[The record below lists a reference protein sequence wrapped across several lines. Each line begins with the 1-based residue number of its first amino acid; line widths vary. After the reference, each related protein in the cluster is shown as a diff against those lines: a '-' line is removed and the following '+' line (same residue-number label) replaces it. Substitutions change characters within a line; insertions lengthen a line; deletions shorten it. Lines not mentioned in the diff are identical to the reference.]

1 MNFLKCSQF
10 KRKLILKWYV
20 IINRQ
25 RTSCQNIKIF
35 TLFFMT
41 NETRE
46 WWFIFKHQIQC
57 QWTLYAINGATCI
70 TSCTIEFIQ
79 RVSLNALND
88 ICLYLWQRFS
98 RLLSVT
104 ESISKN
110 LSNTIVVTLES
121 RLTRLC
127 LNWVQWKNWLTS
139 NVETNGKSKKLS
151 LCGYSF
157 GIFPI

>member
-1 MNFLKCSQF
+1 MIDALFWKQTWIFLNVPNSNEIIKS
-10 KRKLILKWYV
+10 ILKWYV

-35 TLFFMT
+35 ALFFMT

-104 ESISKN
+104 KSISKN

-121 RLTRLC
+121 RLTRL
-127 LNWVQWKNWLTS
+127 
-139 NVETNGKSKKLS
+139 
-151 LCGYSF
+151 
-157 GIFPI
+157 

>member
-10 KRKLILKWYV
+10 KRNLKSILKWYV

-25 RTSCQNIKIF
+25 STSCQNIKIF

-104 ESISKN
+104 KSISKN

-121 RLTRLC
+121 RLTRLWS
-127 LNWVQWKNWLTS
+127 NWVQFKNC
-139 NVETNGKSKKLS
+139 S
-151 LCGYSF
+151 L
-157 GIFPI
+157 

>member
-1 MNFLKCSQF
+1 MIDALFWRQTWIFLNVPNSNEIIKS
-10 KRKLILKWYV
+10 ILKWYV

-25 RTSCQNIKIF
+25 STSCQNIKIF

-104 ESISKN
+104 KSISKN
-110 LSNTIVVTLES
+110 LSNTVVVTLES
-121 RLTRLC
+121 RLTRLWS
-127 LNWVQWKNWLTS
+127 NWVH
-139 NVETNGKSKKLS
+139 
-151 LCGYSF
+151 Y
-157 GIFPI
+157 

>member
-25 RTSCQNIKIF
+25 STSCQNIKIF

-70 TSCTIEFIQ
+70 TSCTKEFIQ

-88 ICLYLWQRFS
+88 ICLYLWQRFCTFTLDNEIYFEKLVKYS
-98 RLLSVT
+98 CSYIKVTPYEALVELS
-104 ESISKN
+104 SI
-110 LSNTIVVTLES
+110 
-121 RLTRLC
+121 
-127 LNWVQWKNWLTS
+127 
-139 NVETNGKSKKLS
+139 
-151 LCGYSF
+151 
-157 GIFPI
+157 

>member
-1 MNFLKCSQF
+1 MILKTNMNFLKCSQF
-10 KRKLILKWYV
+10 KRNLKSILKWYV

-35 TLFFMT
+35 ALFFVT
-41 NETRE
+41 NGTRE
-46 WWFIFKHQIQC
+46 LWFIFKHQIQC

-79 RVSLNALND
+79 RVSFNALND

-98 RLLSVT
+98 RLLSIT
-104 ESISKN
+104 KSISKN

-121 RLTRLC
+121 RLTRPWFD
-127 LNWVQWKNWLTS
+127 WVQYKN
-139 NVETNGKSKKLS
+139 GS
-151 LCGYSF
+151 LPELFTQSCL
-157 GIFPI
+157 